1 MCAALRE
8 EGFYGECDTVG
19 RSVKAQMKYADKLG
33 AKFSCIIGEDELT
46 QSKAKI
52 KNMKTGETQEVS
64 LDSESFVDFIYGGT
78 IDEMVDYTDGL
89 IDLKI
94 SQMNLQKK
102 GEEDE

>member
-1 MCAALRE
+1 
-8 EGFYGECDTVG
+8 
-19 RSVKAQMKYADKLG
+19 
-33 AKFSCIIGEDELT
+33 
-46 QSKAKI
+46 
-52 KNMKTGETQEVS
+52 MKTGETQEVF